1 LRKVK
6 HTYYGEGKVLKS
18 RYGGAEVF
26 VEFESGISRW
36 IRDMDLDHR
45 EFVNKILKKEKPD
58 FNLHSQEPGQ
68 KIVKKTKERF
78 ESKALDNIKYQARA
92 NIEALRMGLFPDNN
106 IEDFTFGRKKEKEFV
121 QNWLHNSSEG
131 SLIMTGVYGV
141 GKTHFLEYINN
152 VAMKDNWAV
161 SFLEFDSNSLPLNK
175 PKLLYQEIIRAFKYK
190 NGDFKDFMNEVAKSS
205 NYILMKEHAHLSTM
219 IKRIRNDT
227 DFDYCWDWIYGK
239 LNHSGKSA
247 YLPPIYTY
255 STAANI
261 FCYILSGIGYA
272 AKEVLGLNGFIIFFD
287 EAENIDPYWYSSY
300 QRAKG
305 WNFLEGLILMTNNST
320 DLLQDRP
327 FNEVTVSN
335 RKSNEL
341 RGRLTNLQY
350 NNKLQHQYIWK
361 IPCSVRIVMGFTPY
375 ETLLSKKPL
384 NRLSR
389 LELNKL
395 DPKALQ
401 EIATEITTFYYQAYN
416 YQTDKERSHLPS
428 ELLKNYDATRL
439 YIKSLVEIL
448 DLTRF
453 HPKKP
458 LNELLQ

>member
-1 LRKVK
+1 M
-6 HTYYGEGKVLKS
+6 LKS
-18 RYGGAEVF
+18 RYAGAEVF

-36 IRDMDLDHR
+36 IKDKDLDHG
-45 EFVNKILKKEKPD
+45 EYITKILKREKPD
-58 FNLHSQEPGQ
+58 VDLLSQESGQ
-68 KIVKKTKERF
+68 TIVEQTKERF
-78 ESKALDNIKYQARA
+78 ESKPLDNIKYQARA

-106 IEDFTFGRKKEKEFV
+106 IEDFTFGRKREKDFI
-121 QNWLHNSSEG
+121 QNWLHNSNEG

-152 VAMKDNWAV
+152 IALKDNWAV

-175 PKLLYQEIIRAFKYK
+175 PKLLYEEIIRSFKYK
-190 NGDFKDFMNEVAKSS
+190 NGDFRDFMNEVAKSS
-205 NYILMKEHAHLSTM
+205 DYILMKEHTHLSTM
-219 IKRIRNDT
+219 IKRIRDDRDA
-227 DFDYCWDWIYGK
+227 DFCWEWIYGK
-239 LNHSGKSA
+239 LNHSGTLAS
-247 YLPPIYTY
+247 LPPIYTY

-300 QRAKG
+300 QRVKG
-305 WNFLEGLILMTNNST
+305 WNFLEGLILMTSNSR

-327 FNEVTVSN
+327 FNEVSVLN

-350 NNKLQHQYIWK
+350 NNKFPCQYIWK
-361 IPCSVRIVMGFTPY
+361 TPCSVRIVMGFTPY

-389 LELNKL
+389 LELNQL
-395 DPKALQ
+395 DPSALQ

-416 YQTDKERSHLPS
+416 YQTDKERSQLPS

-439 YIKSLVEIL
+439 FIKSLVEIL

-458 LNELLQ
+458 LSELLQ